1 MESFSKKNGWG
12 NLKYNHKIS
21 LLVVAFA
28 CFLFVSTVQA
38 VVYYRNTNYY
48 LCIPNSNVF
57 LNFDEFRVFDD
68 FFPDN
73 GTGTLFFDLPDTYT
87 IYSLMF
93 SGTDC
98 NVTINDL
105 GENGKLYV
113 ADVVGSDVFVN
124 FTLGY
129 SSAYLQTV
137 DGEIINVDVDEFGV
151 DVLTWNVTG
160 TGVCVMTVPFPVDKE
175 PSYLKIGGETKTK
188 GVDWSVNENV
198 VTVTDSLGSTHDY
211 ELGFV
216 DVDAPPP
223 YSPSSGDDT
232 DDIIPE
238 DLVDVIDME
247 TDSMLIF
254 YVVAVLSVTV
264 IATVAVYYLFFRD

>member
-1 MESFSKKNGWG
+1 M
-12 NLKYNHKIS
+12 LA
-21 LLVVAFA
+21 AFMA
-28 CFLFVSTVQA
+28 VLFVSSVHGL
-38 VVYYRNTNYY
+38 VYYRNVNSY
-48 LCIPNSNVF
+48 LSVPNDNVY
-57 LNFDEFRVFDD
+57 LKFDEARSFDRFYRVDA
-68 FFPDN
+68 
-73 GTGTLFFDLPDTYT
+73 GLFFDLTDE
-87 IYSLMF
+87 YSVSSLRF
-93 SGTDC
+93 GGENC
-98 NVTINDL
+98 NVTILDL
-105 GENGKLYV
+105 GENSKLYV
-113 ADVVGSDVFVN
+113 ADVVGSNVFVN

-129 SSAYLQTV
+129 ASAYLQTV
-137 DGEIINVDVDEFGV
+137 DGEISNVDVDEFGV

-216 DVDAPPP
+216 DVEAPPP
-223 YSPSSGDDT
+223 YSPSSGDDA

-264 IATVAVYYLFFRD
+264 IATVAVYYRFFRD